1 MAADCPLELARLEAQ
16 LAAVRRLAGGCRD
29 RRVAAPIQRWRC

>member
-29 RRVAAPIQRWRC
+29 RRVTALSLERSC